1 MRGSPNMVVS
11 LLAVLKAGGAYLPLD
26 PEFPVSRLAFM
37 VEDSKLTLVISE
49 SHLVD
54 RHGCAREHTFELD
67 RCGEEMAKQ
76 PNERPAD
83 DEAAAKGEDAA
94 YVLYTSGSTGK
105 PKGVCIPH
113 RAAVNF
119 LLSMQR
125 EPGLGETDR
134 LVAVTTLSFDIALL
148 ELMLPLTVGARVI
161 LASREQA
168 MDGAALRGL
177 LETNEATVMQATPVT
192 WRMLIDSGW
201 QGCERFKALCG
212 GEALAVDLAEALLQR
227 TSELWNMYG
236 PTETTVW
243 STCWR
248 VERPRQGIYIGRPIA
263 NTTVHILD
271 KSLRRCPI
279 GVPGEIYI
287 GGDGLALG
295 YLNRPEL
302 TAERFITAP
311 LSAGQRLYK
320 TGDLGRWRDG
330 GILECLGRTDFQVK
344 VRGHRIELGEIETR
358 LTSHDSV
365 KQAAVIVREDRPGDV
380 RLVAYVIP
388 TQATIDESELRT
400 HLRTAL
406 PDYMVP
412 QHFMALPSLPTTPN
426 GKIDR
431 KALPAP
437 SEASTVGIREAAG
450 PRNETE
456 ESLVAIWSEL
466 LHVGEIGIH
475 DSFFELGGHSLL
487 AMKMMSRIRDVFQ
500 VDLRLQRLFENPTVA
515 GLAAAVLAVSSTAEE
530 VRRIEPRKQTGPCP
544 LSFAQEQFW
553 LLHQMVPPGSP
564 VYNIVDTIA
573 ISGTYHA
580 FALKSALAELV
591 RRHEILRTAFVLPD
605 GQLRQMVSPASDIPL
620 PELDLTSLPELERA
634 HRWTE
639 FVREQGQKAF
649 DLSQPPLFRAT
660 VVHHSE
666 REHRVLLVIHHI
678 VADEW
683 AMRIIQ
689 DEVKQ
694 LYAAFSQH
702 RPSPLAE
709 LPVQYADF
717 ACWQRDWFQ
726 GDKLE
731 EQVAYWKKEL
741 EGASPVL
748 ALPTDKPRPS
758 AQTFQG
764 ATEYFTLPKSLLRD
778 LRALGLKE
786 QATLFMLL
794 EAAFAALLH
803 RYSGQADILV
813 GTPIS
818 GRTQSETGRLVGCF
832 LNTVVLRSQ
841 LTAGQS
847 FRAQL
852 QQARARA
859 LGAFAHAELPF
870 GRLVAT
876 VAADRDPSRTPLF
889 QAMFVLHDPDGNS
902 PVSNGFGHQELQT
915 GTSKFDLSLYAA
927 ATEHGLDGLMEYN
940 TDLFEADT
948 ISRLCRHFGVLL
960 QAIARDPD
968 QSVSGLPLLT
978 EADRQ
983 QLLVEWNRTEA
994 DYPREVALAEL
1005 VEAQVERTPE
1015 AVAVV
1020 CGSESLAFAELN
1032 ARANQL
1038 AHELRAHGAG
1048 PDRLVGICVER
1059 SLDMVV
1065 SLLAVVKAGAA
1076 YLPLD
1081 PLFPPERL
1089 SYMLQDSGASLVV
1102 TQDSLRASLPAFSG
1116 TVVSLDETSWKS
1128 NPRDNL
1134 AVAVQPDHLAYV
1146 IYTSGST
1153 GRPKGVE
1160 VLRGALT
1167 NLLWS
1172 MRQWLELT
1180 SEDRVLAITTISFDI
1195 AGLDIWLPL
1204 LVGARLVVASRE
1216 EASDGARLRDKID
1229 QQGITFLQATP
1240 VTWRLLLQA
1249 GWKGKSDLQIV
1260 CTGEAMPRDLA
1271 VELAPI
1277 APRLWNLYG
1286 PTETTIWSTGYLVR
1300 DGNQPILIGRPV
1312 ANTQCYILDGN
1323 GHPVPI
1329 GVVGELYLGGDGV
1342 ARGYLR
1348 RPELTAEKFIP
1359 DPFRSQP
1366 GARMYRTGDLARY
1379 RADGN
1384 IECLGRTD
1392 HQVKIRGLRL
1402 ELGEIE
1408 AVLAEHPAVRQ
1419 AVLRVFEPKPG
1430 DQRLAAFYLSAPG
1443 AEVSAADLRKRLRS
1457 KLPDYMIPQQFIAVE
1472 QMPLTPSGKIDRK
1485 ALVLPADAGGASG
1498 ERVAP
1503 RTPTERFL
1511 ADLWADLTGS
1521 KVESIGANDNF
1532 FDVGGHSLLALQA
1545 IARIQARTGVLLE
1558 ARSMFLNSL
1567 NQIAE
1572 MLVAHSEGS
1581 KLPVPP
1587 RPNAAAPPG
1596 SA

>member
-1 MRGSPNMVVS
+1 
-11 LLAVLKAGGAYLPLD
+11 LA
-26 PEFPVSRLAFM
+26 R
-37 VEDSKLTLVISE
+37 
-49 SHLVD
+49 
-54 RHGCAREHTFELD
+54 
-67 RCGEEMAKQ
+67 
-76 PNERPAD
+76 
-83 DEAAAKGEDAA
+83 
-94 YVLYTSGSTGK
+94 
-105 PKGVCIPH
+105 
-113 RAAVNF
+113 
-119 LLSMQR
+119 
-125 EPGLGETDR
+125 
-134 LVAVTTLSFDIALL
+134 
-148 ELMLPLTVGARVI
+148 
-161 LASREQA
+161 
-168 MDGAALRGL
+168 
-177 LETNEATVMQATPVT
+177 
-192 WRMLIDSGW
+192 
-201 QGCERFKALCG
+201 
-212 GEALAVDLAEALLQR
+212 
-227 TSELWNMYG
+227 
-236 PTETTVW
+236 
-243 STCWR
+243 
-248 VERPRQGIYIGRPIA
+248 
-263 NTTVHILD
+263 
-271 KSLRRCPI
+271 
-279 GVPGEIYI
+279 
-287 GGDGLALG
+287 G
-295 YLNRPEL
+295 YLHRPEL
-302 TAERFITAP
+302 TSERFVQSPFAP
-311 LSAGQRLYK
+311 DARLYR
-320 TGDLGRWRDG
+320 TGDLARWRADG
-330 GILECLGRTDFQVK
+330 LLECLGRTDHQVK
-344 VRGHRIELGEIETR
+344 IRGFRIELGEIEAVLAR
-358 LTSHDSV
+358 H
-365 KQAAVIVREDRPGDV
+365 AAVRQAVVVAREDAPGDK
-380 RLVAYVIP
+380 RLVAYLVAENP
-388 TQATIDESELRT
+388 PSDLVEQLRKL
-400 HLRTAL
+400 LRAAV
-406 PDYMVP
+406 PEYMVP
-412 QHFMALPSLPTTPN
+412 SHFVELEGFPLTPN
-426 GKIDR
+426 GKVDR

-437 SEASTVGIREAAG
+437 SESSVVATAETVG
-450 PRNETE
+450 PRNQTE

-466 LHVGEIGIH
+466 LSVDKIGIH
-475 DSFFELGGHSLL
+475 DNFFELGGHSLL
-487 AMKMMSRIRDVFQ
+487 AIRAMTRIRDVFR
-500 VDLRLQRLFENPTVA
+500 VNLPLQRLFENPTVA

-605 GQLRQMVSPASDIPL
+605 GQLRQMVSPASDLAL

-660 VVHHSE
+660 VIHHSE
-666 REHRVLLVIHHI
+666 REHMVLLVIHHI